1 MRTLGYIGAFLGG
14 AIAGAALGLLVAPE
28 KGTDT
33 REKITDAID
42 DFCKKHNI
50 NLSRKEIV
58 DFLEELNTSEDPTLP
73 VIILGKK
80 GRLLFKDLNNHT
92 IRMIDDKSF
101 GEMRKRLVRKAS

>member
-1 MRTLGYIGAFLGG
+1 M
-14 AIAGAALGLLVAPE
+14 IAKSKYSEVISDVVLLLE
-28 KGTDT
+28 KQVTGM
-33 REKITDAID
+33 
-42 DFCKKHNI
+42 
-50 NLSRKEIV
+50 SRKEIV
-58 DFLEELNTSEDPTLP
+58 DFLEELNTSDDPTLP